1 MKILCLF
8 IFSLLFGCSS
18 SSNNG
23 IRIETNPTGASVVA
37 IGVDGQQTSL
47 GKTPIQM
54 TEQEFFRGEKL
65 LQLQAILPGYKETT
79 VFVPRSDRLKEVS
92 LTIILK
98 EQVSIETKNSD
109 KLNALVGE
117 LAQAQAMIHQKK
129 LAQAEL
135 ILQKLAREF
144 PDVAVIRDLLG
155 NALYLNGRSK
165 EALEVYLKAEALDPN
180 NNARKT
186 IINKIKGQ

>member
-1 MKILCLF
+1 MKILN
-8 IFSLLFGCSS
+8 LLIILLITSCSTS
-18 SSNNG
+18 TNNG

-37 IGVDGQQTSL
+37 IGGDGQQTSL

-65 LQLQAILPGYKETT
+65 LQIQTILPGYKEAI
-79 VFVPRSDRLKEVS
+79 VFVPRSDRLKDAS

-98 EQVSIETKNSD
+98 EQISSETKNSE
-109 KLNALVGE
+109 KLNTLVGE
-117 LAQAQAMIHQKK
+117 LAQGQALIHQKK
-129 LAQAEL
+129 FAQAEQ
-135 ILQKLAREF
+135 ILQKQAREF

-180 NNARKT
+180 NNARKV